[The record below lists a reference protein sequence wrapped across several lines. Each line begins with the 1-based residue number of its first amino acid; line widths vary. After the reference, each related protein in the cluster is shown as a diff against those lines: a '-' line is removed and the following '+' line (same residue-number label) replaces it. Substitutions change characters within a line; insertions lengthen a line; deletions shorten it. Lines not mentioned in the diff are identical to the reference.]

1 MSTSLMDLVTATG
14 LFAPLNA
21 PASASSIVFSMDDW
35 QDTEYAAGAAPVHH
49 VHRERD
55 FGVGYGNSSGYASDR
70 HYTSNWMPNR
80 FGFV

>member
-21 PASASSIVFSMDDW
+21 HTTAPSIMFSMDDW
-35 QDTEYAAGAAPVHH
+35 RDIEYAAGTEPVHH

-70 HYTSNWMPNR
+70 HYTSSWMPIR
-80 FGFV
+80 FGCV

>member
-14 LFAPLNA
+14 LFAPQNA
-21 PASASSIVFSMDDW
+21 RVGTASIVFSMDDW
-35 QDTEYAAGAAPVHH
+35 RDTEYPADAGTVHH

-70 HYTSNWMPNR
+70 HYTSTWMPNR